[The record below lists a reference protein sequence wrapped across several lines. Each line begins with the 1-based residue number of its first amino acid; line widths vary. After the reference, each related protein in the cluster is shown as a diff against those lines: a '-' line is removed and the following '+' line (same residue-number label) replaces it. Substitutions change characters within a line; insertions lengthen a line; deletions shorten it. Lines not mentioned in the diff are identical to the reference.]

1 MFEAPGGNTPG
12 PRTASPLILYIRR
25 RCRRAETA
33 SLSKLWRF
41 LRTLVE
47 KSNQVLSRIVAT
59 RAARTVYPKNILASK
74 ITVLE
79 FIGFKSGP
87 AEVAPFLKLSP
98 CVGP

>member
-1 MFEAPGGNTPG
+1 VA
-12 PRTASPLILYIRR
+12 
-25 RCRRAETA
+25 
-33 SLSKLWRF
+33 LSAH
-41 LRTLVE
+41 LVE
-47 KSNQVLSRIVAT
+47 KSNEVGSSIEATSRAGT
-59 RAARTVYPKNILASK
+59 LYPKNILASK